1 MSLQKQRARAVQEAL
16 ASRGLQ
22 CQVVELPSSTRT
34 AREAAA
40 SIGCEVAQ
48 IAKSIVF
55 KASESGR
62 AIMVVASGVNRIN
75 EKAIASCLGEPVEKA
90 NPEFVRE
97 STGFAIGGVPPCG
110 HGQSLITFVDRDLLR
125 LDVLW
130 AAAGTP
136 NAVFRVEPE
145 DLVAL
150 TGGQIVEVA

>member
-1 MSLQKQRARAVQEAL
+1 MSLQKQSARAVQEDL
-16 ASRGLQ
+16 AARGLQ
-22 CQVVELPSSTRT
+22 CQVIELPSSTRT
-34 AREAAA
+34 AGEAAA
-40 SIGCEVAQ
+40 SIGCTVAQ

-62 AIMVVASGVNRIN
+62 AVLVVASGVNRIN
-75 EKAIASCLGEPVEKA
+75 EETIGSCLGESVEKA
-90 NPEFVRE
+90 TAEFVRE

-110 HGQSLITFVDRDLLR
+110 HGQSLITFVDRDLLS

-136 NAVFRVEPE
+136 NAVFRVQPE

-150 TGGQIVEVA
+150 TGGQVVDVA

>member
-90 NPEFVRE
+90 TPEFVRE

>member
-1 MSLQKQRARAVQEAL
+1 MSLQKQSARTVQEAL

-90 NPEFVRE
+90 TPEFVRE

-110 HGQSLITFVDRDLLR
+110 HGHSLITFVDRDLLS
-125 LDVLW
+125 LAVLW

-150 TGGQIVEVA
+150 TGGRVVDVV